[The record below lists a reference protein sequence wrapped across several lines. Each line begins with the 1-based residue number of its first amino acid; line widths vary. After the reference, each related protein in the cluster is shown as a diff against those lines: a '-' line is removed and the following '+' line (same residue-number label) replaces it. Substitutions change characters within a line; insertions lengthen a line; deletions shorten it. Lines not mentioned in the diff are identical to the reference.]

1 MGAGFAA
8 GFFGEATN
16 IMRERSKNKREDELI
31 AKEQEQK
38 DKDWARQTQHD
49 MDMVTARYDLE
60 TRAARTEKA
69 KKAETIATNLVAAG
83 FKPEELAPYLKDPDQ
98 GMFQLETLLD
108 TVTRHALS
116 PTQVRSTI
124 DTIGIDGISDET
136 AATVKD
142 TGAAPSRADLAF
154 RFASAASP
162 KSQSSPEEIR
172 FVTEKA
178 VGTLRTSAMQERD
191 KWNTI
196 LLDDNA
202 SDAQKQTAADKI
214 ATIDTSLEEADKKG
228 NISLLLKDYGVKSV
242 YDMMNNQGFAG
253 YDILNN
259 PDLLNNPA
267 VVQKAQDIAGTTE
280 FLGEQVDTPYDAL
293 SLITTNTQQLVQ
305 SDMLGKTLQ
314 DFVVVY
320 DKSFLPPELKA
331 YYEEYANKQNQP

>member
-31 AKEQEQK
+31 AEERKQKEL
-38 DKDWARQTQHD
+38 DWARQTQHD

-162 KSQSSPEEIR
+162 KSQPSTEDIK
-172 FVTEKA
+172 FVSEKA
-178 VGTLRTSAMQERD
+178 MGTMRTSAMQERD
-191 KWNTI
+191 KYNAI
-196 LLDDNA
+196 MLDDNA
-202 SDAQKQTAADKI
+202 SAAQKEAANAKL
-214 ATIDTSLEEADKKG
+214 TSIDTALKEADEKG

-259 PDLLNNPA
+259 PDLLNDPA

-293 SLITTNTQQLVQ
+293 SLITTNAQQLVQ
-305 SDMLGKTLQ
+305 ADLLGETLQ
-314 DFVVVY
+314 DFIVVY

-331 YYEEYANKQNQP
+331 YYEEYINKQNQP

>member
-31 AKEQEQK
+31 AEERKQKEL
-38 DKDWARQTQHD
+38 DWARQTKHD

-214 ATIDTSLEEADKKG
+214 ATIDTSLEEADEKG

-253 YDILNN
+253 YDILSN
-259 PDLLNNPA
+259 PDLLNDPA

-293 SLITTNTQQLVQ
+293 SLITTNAQQLVQ
-305 SDMLGKTLQ
+305 ADLLGETLQ
-314 DFVVVY
+314 DFIVVY

-331 YYEEYANKQNQP
+331 YYEEYINKQNQP

>member
-31 AKEQEQK
+31 AEERKQKEL
-38 DKDWARQTQHD
+38 DWARQTKHD

-69 KKAETIATNLVAAG
+69 KKAETLAATLINAG
-83 FKPEELAPYLKDPDQ
+83 FKPDEIAPYLKDPDQ
-98 GMFQLETLLD
+98 GIFQLETLLD

-116 PTQVRSTI
+116 PEQVRSTV
-124 DTIGIDGISDET
+124 DTIGIDGINDDT

-172 FVTEKA
+172 FVSEKA
-178 VGTLRTSAMQERD
+178 AGSMRTAAMQELEKYNAIISDSNVPNEQRIAATAQRD
-191 KWNTI
+191 KINTA
-196 LLDDNA
+196 L
-202 SDAQKQTAADKI
+202 K
-214 ATIDTSLEEADKKG
+214 EADEKG
-228 NISLLLKDYGVKSV
+228 NISLLMKDYGVKSV

-259 PDLLNNPA
+259 PDLLNDPA
-267 VVQKAQDIAGTTE
+267 VVQKAQDILGTHE
-280 FLGEQVDTPYDAL
+280 FLGEEVDTPYDAL
-293 SLITTNTQQLVQ
+293 SMLARDAQQLETTGL
-305 SDMLGKTLQ
+305 LGETLS
-314 DFVVVY
+314 DFVTIY
-320 DKSFLPPELKA
+320 DKSFLPPELKT
-331 YYEEYANKQNQP
+331 YYEEFIATQNQP

>member
-31 AKEQEQK
+31 AEERKQKEL
-38 DKDWARQTQHD
+38 DWARQTKHD

-124 DTIGIDGISDET
+124 DTIGIDGIIDET

-214 ATIDTSLEEADKKG
+214 ATIDTSLEEADEKG

-253 YDILNN
+253 YDILSN
-259 PDLLNNPA
+259 PDLLNDPA

-293 SLITTNTQQLVQ
+293 SLITTNAQQLVQ
-305 SDMLGKTLQ
+305 ADLLGETLQ
-314 DFVVVY
+314 DFIVVY

-331 YYEEYANKQNQP
+331 YYEEYINKQNQP